1 MQLEHILQTHGLT
14 GRNSG
19 GTISLPEL
27 SNFTAISKDDG
38 SGIDLAWGN
47 SELLEYVKTVVFS
60 SESNITNADYDYCT
74 LNASKIVDSNILESY
89 EDTGHS
95 RGTTVYYKGFMI
107 FNILGESKNNNG
119 VGLSC
124 VVSDIVPPG
133 TITDFAA
140 TTGDGTIDLTWTNP
154 TDADFNKTKILMSTN
169 GFATGDTDGTVCY
182 EGSGT
187 SISLSSLT
195 NGTVYYF
202 RAFTYDVILNKNNS
216 TTNQQIT
223 ATPSAQK
230 IYGVRVDTTNSNPE
244 TSVTYIGDAIG
255 FTPMSG
261 GNGTFS
267 WGSWQTIFNGFE
279 IKPCLLKAG
288 VVQYYLNPNNFAQ
301 KADGVTASDITT
313 GNDGDVMIE
322 FGKPIYTKW
331 TNEGSTYTIQISD
344 KTFTGAV
351 KTAFEMENGYNLF
364 PYYPLFLTQQLFLV
378 FFKHQNSQI
387 ALGRGRVDGTGY
399 INSGGANAK
408 GMFWGSTADLQ
419 MKFLGIEDYWGN
431 KLQWIDG
438 IVTDSSWNL
447 LIGKSGLNDTGSGY
461 TSFSSGL
468 AANTAGYINSAQ
480 GGNEKGFIIKTGA
493 GSDSTYLCDYGHLY
507 SSRVAYFGGS
517 SSAGSSA
524 GFTTFRLCGSAAGV
538 SEAIGSRLFCAST
551 NKMYIGAYLGYN
563 SSSKLRSLSNTL
575 ATASL
580 TIGSFRTLAKANN

>member
-1 MQLEHILQTHGLT
+1 MQLEYILQAHGLIK
-14 GRNSG
+14 G
-19 GTISLPEL
+19 GSSEPLPEL
-27 SNFTAISKDDG
+27 ANFIATSKNDG
-38 SGIDLAWGN
+38 SGIDLSWTN
-47 SELLEYVKTVVFS
+47 SAVTEYVKTEIFS
-60 SESNITNADYDYCT
+60 SESNIQNSDYDYCVANT
-74 LNASKIVDSNILESY
+74 TKIVDSNSLVTYTDS
-89 EDTGHS
+89 GHTA
-95 RGTTVYYKGFMI
+95 GATVYYKGFMT
-107 FNILGESKNNNG
+107 FTTFG
-119 VGLSC
+119 VTEINKGIALSC
-124 VVSDIVPPG
+124 VVLDTTPPG
-133 TITDFAA
+133 TITNFAA
-140 TTGDGTIDLTWTNP
+140 TTADGTINLTWTNP
-154 TDADFNKTKILMSTN
+154 TDTDFNKTKILRSTN

-195 NGTVYYF
+195 NGTTYYF
-202 RAFTYDVILNKNNS
+202 RAFTYDVLLNKNDS

-230 IYGVRVDTTNSNPE
+230 VYGVRVDTTNSNPE

-301 KADGVTASDITT
+301 KVDGVTASDITT

-322 FGKPIYTKW
+322 FGKPIWTKW
-331 TNEGSTYTIQISD
+331 TDEGSTYTIQISD

-399 INSGGANAK
+399 INSGGTDAK

-438 IVTDSSWNL
+438 VVSDASWNI

-461 TSFSSGL
+461 TTFSSGL
-468 AANTAGYINSAQ
+468 AANTSGYINSVQ
-480 GGNEKGFIIKTGA
+480 GGNDKGFIIKTGA
-493 GSDSTYLCDYGHLY
+493 GSDSTYLCDYGDLA
-507 SSRVAYFGGS
+507 SSRVAYFGGAYS
-517 SSAGSSA
+517 VGSYA
-524 GFTTFRLCGSAAGV
+524 GFAYFRLYASATGV
-538 SEAIGSRLFCAST
+538 YEAIGSRLFCAST
-551 NKMYIGAYLGYN
+551 NKIYIGAYLGYN
-563 SSSKLRSLSNTL
+563 SSSKLRSLSGNM

-580 TIGSFRTLAKANN
+580 TIGAFRTLAKANN